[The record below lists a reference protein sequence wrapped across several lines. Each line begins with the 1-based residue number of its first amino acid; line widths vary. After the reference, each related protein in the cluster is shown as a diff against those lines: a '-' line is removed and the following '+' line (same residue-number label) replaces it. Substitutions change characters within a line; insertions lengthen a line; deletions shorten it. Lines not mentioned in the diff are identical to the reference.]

1 VMLSIE
7 DAYTAGEP
15 VLVESTTDVPPALPA
30 DWDPYART
38 L

>member
-1 VMLSIE
+1 
-7 DAYTAGEP
+7 
-15 VLVESTTDVPPALPA
+15 VLVASTVEIPPALPA